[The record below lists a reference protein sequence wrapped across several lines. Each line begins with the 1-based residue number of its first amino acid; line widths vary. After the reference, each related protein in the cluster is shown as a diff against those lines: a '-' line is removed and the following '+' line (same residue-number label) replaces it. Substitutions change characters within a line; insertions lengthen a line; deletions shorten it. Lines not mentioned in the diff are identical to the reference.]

1 MRLTTLMTIFFLC
14 LSACGPAEIMQPDV
28 DSASPQLLTPIVP
41 AGAFFLDA
49 CTHMVSYPESISPLD
64 ASGIFFSASEN
75 PDVSVIIEAR
85 RRTTEETGLTVE
97 EIGGRIK
104 ENYDS
109 EFIVQAFAPFVVTN
123 YLGEDLSGL
132 VGEFINT
139 DGNMMRL
146 LVVIQPDFFLM
157 DMVADDIIY
166 VVAAQAPHDE
176 WDQWAD
182 LIDLF
187 FQSFHPAMC
196 GGV

>member
-1 MRLTTLMTIFFLC
+1 MRLKILMTLSILC
-14 LSACGPAEIMQPDV
+14 LSACGPAEIVPPDV
-28 DSASPQLLTPIVP
+28 DSTSPQLLTPIVP
-41 AGAFFLDA
+41 SGAFFLDA
-49 CTHMVSYPESISPLD
+49 CTHMVSYPEAMPPLD
-64 ASGIFFSASEN
+64 ATGIFFSASEN

-85 RRTTEETGLTVE
+85 RRTTEEIGLTIE
-97 EIGGRIK
+97 EIGDRIQ

-109 EFIVQAFAPFVVTN
+109 ESIVQAFAPFVVTN

-146 LVVIQPDFFLM
+146 LVVIQPDSLLM
-157 DMVADDIIY
+157 DMVADDIVY
-166 VVAAQAPHDE
+166 VITAQAPHDE

-182 LIDLF
+182 SINLF